1 MDIALT
7 VDNVDKVKSDVQDV
21 ITNET
26 QQPSQ
31 VNIILFFLFIVTNF
45 TQFWDWI
52 TLFLSYSA
60 QYKVIDIIYPY
71 KHSWL

>member
-52 TLFLSYSA
+52 TLLLSYSA
-60 QYKVIDIIYPY
+60 QYKVIDFPY
-71 KHSWL
+71 QLEL

>member
-45 TQFWDWI
+45 TQFWD
-52 TLFLSYSA
+52 
-60 QYKVIDIIYPY
+60 
-71 KHSWL
+71 